1 MEFPRVVVNAKAYA
15 EATGAGGRSLLRNLE
30 RVAKAHP
37 VALAPPTTE
46 LALLAGKARAVGLFA
61 QHADPLPPGTGT
73 GFVTAAAIKA
83 AGAVGS
89 IANHAEHKVPPARA
103 KATVAA
109 LRGAG
114 LWSLLCA
121 DSLAECRALA
131 RLRPTAIAIEPP
143 ELIGGDVSVTTADP
157 RIVADAVKAV
167 RKLAPATLVL
177 CGAGVKSGAD
187 VAAARRLGAYGVL
200 VASGVVKA
208 KNPAA
213 AVRDL
218 VSGLA

>member
-1 MEFPRVVVNAKAYA
+1 VQFPRIVVNAKAYA
-15 EATGAGGRSLLRNLE
+15 EATGPRGLALLQGLE
-30 RVAKAHP
+30 RVAKAEP
-37 VALAPPTTE
+37 VALAPLTTE
-46 LALLAGKARAVGLFA
+46 LALLAGKARAVRLLA
-61 QHADPLPPGTGT
+61 QHTDPLPPGVGT
-73 GFVTAAAIKA
+73 GFVPAAAVKA

-89 IANHAEHKVPPARA
+89 LANHAEHKVPLAQA

-109 LRGAG
+109 LDAAG

-121 DSLAECRALA
+121 DSLAECRSLA

-157 RIVADAVKAV
+157 KIVSRAVKAV
-167 RKLAPATLVL
+167 HRVAPGTLVL

-187 VAAARRLGAYGVL
+187 VAMARRLGAYGVL

-208 KNPAA
+208 KDPAA
-213 AVRDL
+213 AAKDL